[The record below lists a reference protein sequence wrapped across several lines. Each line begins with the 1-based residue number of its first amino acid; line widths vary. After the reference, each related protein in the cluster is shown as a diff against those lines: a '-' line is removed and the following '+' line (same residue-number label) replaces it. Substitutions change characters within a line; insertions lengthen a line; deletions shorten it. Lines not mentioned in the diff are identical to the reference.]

1 MMKKLI
7 VSMMLLLLITLSG
20 WTQSP
25 KKWVIVQ
32 SNNDTTITY
41 NFLKQDL
48 INLRTYIVKLEGTE
62 ALYKE
67 DEKIIKL
74 QDSVIVNLNK
84 IILNKDYL
92 LRVADTTVYG
102 LNQQLVVSEQWG
114 KDQEKMKLKYKKRAA
129 NWYKW
134 FGAGA
139 VTGIVSCL
147 LLLK

>member
-1 MMKKLI
+1 M
-7 VSMMLLLLITLSG
+7 
-20 WTQSP
+20 
-25 KKWVIVQ
+25 
-32 SNNDTTITY
+32 
-41 NFLKQDL
+41 
-48 INLRTYIVKLEGTE
+48 
-62 ALYKE
+62 YKE

-74 QDSVIVNLNK
+74 QDSTIVNLNK